1 MSEIAALDKRLQ
13 ELHGQTAEAPL
24 FNPVFQLSHELSRR
38 MEKGDL
44 SLDAVEALVAE
55 LECEGLSARARRLN
69 RLVAPVAAEANLAR
83 VKAMAEGGDF
93 ASFAARWSRP
103 VAHVV
108 FTAHPTFLLPRAQA
122 AAVAASASAGDGTD
136 SAVCAAPAARDVI
149 TLDSEHADAMA
160 AIARAQSA
168 RDGVN
173 GALIEVARARWPQ
186 QWRSLRPMPA
196 RFASWV
202 GYDMDGRTD
211 IGWHTCIRYRLEE
224 KAQRLAS
231 YAALLAD
238 AAPDIATRLLS
249 SSERAG
255 ELAALFAGPMSDPD
269 ELSAAAN

>member
-108 FTAHPTFLLPRAQA
+108 FTAHPTFLLPRAHLHLAIGSQSLGNVPA
-122 AAVAASASAGDGTD
+122 NPEQLHCRAV
-136 SAVCAAPAARDVI
+136 
-149 TLDSEHADAMA
+149 LDHD
-160 AIARAQSA
+160 RC
-168 RDGVN
+168 R
-173 GALIEVARARWPQ
+173 
-186 QWRSLRPMPA
+186 
-196 RFASWV
+196 
-202 GYDMDGRTD
+202 
-211 IGWHTCIRYRLEE
+211 RLEPPLFPLRRSGHSVFH
-224 KAQRLAS
+224 ATGLVRFQR
-231 YAALLAD
+231 
-238 AAPDIATRLLS
+238 PRN
-249 SSERAG
+249 RGKQAG
-255 ELAALFAGPMSDPD
+255 TLVHRQIGRGDCEGTLRMTVGWTAKICKIAGPRHLMGTQVPRPD
-269 ELSAAAN
+269 ADLAHVEGGVKSF